1 MNHYAREERET
12 MVGTDLLGFAAGTLT
27 TMAFWPQLH
36 KTWATKSAGDV
47 SLGMLII
54 FSTGV
59 ALWLCYGVVLH
70 SWPIIL
76 TNVVTLGMTIT
87 ILALKL
93 RYRA

>member
-1 MNHYAREERET
+1 ME
-12 MVGTDLLGFAAGTLT
+12 GTDLLGFAAGTLT
-27 TMAFWPQLH
+27 TLAFWPQLQ

-59 ALWLCYGVVLH
+59 ALWLCYGIVLR

-76 TNVVTLGMTIT
+76 TNVVTLGLTLV
-87 ILALKL
+87 ILALKF
-93 RYRA
+93 RYRT

>member
-1 MNHYAREERET
+1 ME
-12 MVGTDLLGFAAGTLT
+12 GTDLLGFAAGTLT
-27 TMAFWPQLH
+27 TLAFWPQLQ

-59 ALWLCYGVVLH
+59 ALWLCYGIVLR

-76 TNVVTLGMTIT
+76 TNVVTLGLTLV

-93 RYRA
+93 RYRL